1 MRTNFKHYFL
11 VMMLAV
17 LCSTISIAQTVT
29 GGVTGTITDP
39 SGAVITG
46 AKVTATNLATNVTT
60 TTTTNKDGVYSIRF
74 LTIGEYKVAVEMP
87 GFTTQS
93 LGPFALES
101 GQTAK
106 FDAKMTL
113 EGAATSISVNE
124 SLVPL
129 LNTENAELG
138 TTLDTTAIEN
148 IPLTGRNFQELAL
161 YTPGAIST
169 NPTSFGG
176 ADATERTNIGG
187 SQLSV
192 NGNRAQT
199 NNFLLDGFEI
209 NETINN
215 TVGYN
220 PSPDALSQV
229 RVVSANAQAEYGNVN
244 GGDVI
249 ALLKNGTNKFHGS
262 AFFFLQNYKM
272 NANSWSNNHAG
283 NPKGSSTSSI
293 FGGTLGGPIIKDRL
307 FFFGDYEGTRSHSG
321 GVGTVAVATAL
332 MRQGDFSELLDPALN
347 CLPGTP
353 CTANR
358 LTQLYDSQNG
368 FKPFVGN
375 RGVPITN
382 PAAIFLYAHP
392 ELYPLPNRTP
402 TAGSPTADNYQGPRK
417 SRTYNNQFDVRIDY
431 KVSEKDSFFGSYSQS
446 VAGDTSTAP
455 LVLQFPG
462 ASRYPTRGFGINYIR
477 TITPSVLNEFRA
489 GYFRI
494 VWNQGIPNDTTGVF
508 GMKGNSVLGI
518 EGGNQVPGFAQ
529 LSISG
534 IATLGNSGVYSDI
547 VMNNYTYGDNLT
559 WQKGTHTFKFG
570 AQFIRYQQNIIYS
583 GLDGA
588 GGTIGFNGDFTS
600 NPLIKQPPPPA
611 PPVPLAKGYG
621 VADFNM
627 DRAFSSGRGT
637 VAGYAGQRQWRDAVF
652 AQDDWKVLPNLT
664 LNLGLRW
671 EYDQP
676 IYEVNNKQSNVNMQT
691 GELEIAGQNGN
702 SRALYNPVWTNF
714 MPRVGFSYNP
724 LPRIVVRGGFGSTI
738 YMEGTGANLR
748 LIINP
753 PFQTATDY
761 AGGAPVNLSNPGEFT
776 TAEKA
781 FSAHSAD
788 CNTLTDRTCGIT
800 VRAWN
805 HNLHP
810 STINEFS
817 LTTEYQVSNTA
828 SFQIGYVGETGV
840 HLINANNGNQLTH
853 PCFAADGTLLTYNS
867 AACFAVNKAPFYKL
881 VGQSGFLR
889 ITDSEGMMNYN
900 ALQATFRQRLSHG
913 LQFTANYTFS
923 KSMTNSTGYFGSN
936 LNVANNSS
944 YPADPHNLSLE
955 YGLAPTDAT
964 HNLNFHL
971 VYQLPFG
978 RDRMFGSHVNRA
990 VDEVIGGWRVS
1001 MAGFAYTGLPV
1012 TVTSTNTSGVRSG
1025 QQRAIHY
1032 RKLVIKHRN
1041 INQWYGD
1048 DPSAT
1053 PCPVAG
1059 VDNGVCAYGV
1069 PANGTISP
1077 SSKSSERAPGYQQYN
1092 AAAFKDFSITDNQRL
1107 TFRVDAFNVFNIASY
1122 GNPTATVPTTQFGAI
1137 SSVRSGPRTLQ
1148 LSAKYTF

>member
-1 MRTNFKHYFL
+1 MRIILKSFYY
-11 VMMLAV
+11 LAIV
-17 LCSTISIAQTVT
+17 LLPVCSVAGVAQTIT
-29 GGVTGTITDP
+29 GGVTGTVTDP

-46 AKVTATNLATNVTT
+46 AKITATNVATNVDTSDQ
-60 TTTTNKDGVYSIRF
+60 TNKDGVYSIRF
-74 LTIGEYKVAVEMP
+74 LTVGQYKVTVQSP
-87 GFTTQS
+87 GFAPQT
-93 LGPFALES
+93 LGPFTLES
-101 GQTAK
+101 GQVAK
-106 FDAKMTL
+106 FNAKLGL
-113 EGAATSISVNE
+113 EGAASSVTVNE
-124 SLVPL
+124 GLIPL

-148 IPLTGRNFQELAL
+148 IPLSGRNFQELAL

-169 NPTSFGG
+169 APTTFGG
-176 ADATERTNIGG
+176 ADGIERTNIGG
-187 SQLSV
+187 SVLSV

-229 RVVSANAQAEYGNVN
+229 RVISANAQAEYGNVN

-262 AFFFLQNYKM
+262 AFYFLQNYNL
-272 NANSWSNNHAG
+272 NANSWGNNHNRTA
-283 NPKGSSTSSI
+283 KQSSTTNI
-293 FGGTLGGPIIKDRL
+293 FGATLGGPILKDRL
-307 FFFGDYEGTRSHSG
+307 FFFGDYQGSRSHAG
-321 GVGTVAVATAL
+321 GFSTASVATAL
-332 MRQGDFSELLDPALN
+332 MRQGDFSELLDPTLN
-347 CLPGTP
+347 FLPGTP
-353 CTANR
+353 CTPNR

-368 FKPFVGN
+368 FKPYVGN

-382 PAAIFLYAHP
+382 PAAIYLYAHP
-392 ELYPLPNRTP
+392 ELYPLPNRAP
-402 TAGSPTADNYQGPRK
+402 NAGSPVTSNYQGPSK
-417 SRTYNNQFDVRIDY
+417 SRQYNNQFDVRLDY
-431 KVSEKDSFFGSYSQS
+431 KASDKDSFFGSYSQS
-446 VAGDTSTAP
+446 LAGDTSTVP

-462 ASRYPTRGFGINYIR
+462 KSTYPTRGFGINYIR
-477 TITPSVLNEFRA
+477 TITPSVLNEFRV

-508 GMKGNSVLGI
+508 GLKGNSVLGI
-518 EGGNQVPGFAQ
+518 EGGNQVPGFARQ
-529 LSISG
+529 NISG
-534 IATLGNSGVYSDI
+534 ITALGNSAVYSDI
-547 VMNNYTYGDNLT
+547 VMNNFTYGDNLT
-559 WQKGTHTFKFG
+559 WQKGKHTFKFG

-588 GGTIGFNGDFTS
+588 GGTMAYNGNFSS
-600 NPLIKQPPPPA
+600 NPLIKA
-611 PPVPLAKGYG
+611 NTNTPLAHGYG

-627 DRAFSSGRGT
+627 DRVFSTGRGT

-664 LNLGLRW
+664 LNLGVRW

-676 IYEVNNKQSNVNMQT
+676 IYEAHDKQSNVNMQT

-702 SRALYNPVWTNF
+702 SRALYNSVWTNF
-714 MPRVGFSYNP
+714 MPRIGFSYNP
-724 LPRIVVRGGFGSTI
+724 IPRLVVRGGFGSTI

-761 AGGAPVNLSNPGEFT
+761 AGGAPTSLANPGEFT
-776 TAEKA
+776 TAETA
-781 FSAHSAD
+781 FSSHSAACD
-788 CNTLTDRTCGIT
+788 PLTDRTCGLT
-800 VRAWN
+800 VRAWDP
-805 HNLHP
+805 NLRP

-853 PCFAADGTLLTYNS
+853 PCFSGTTLLTYNS

-889 ITDSEGMMNYN
+889 ITQSEGMMNYN
-900 ALQATFRQRLSHG
+900 ALQATLRQRLSHG

-923 KSMTNSTGYFGSN
+923 KSMNNSTGYFGGNLGVSN
-936 LNVANNSS
+936 TSS
-944 YPADPHNLSLE
+944 FPADPSNLSLE

-971 VYQLPFG
+971 VYHLPFG
-978 RDRMFGSHVNRA
+978 RNRMFGGNVNRA
-990 VDEVIGGWRVS
+990 LDEVIGGWRVS
-1001 MAGFAYTGLPV
+1001 VAGFAYTGFPI
-1012 TVTSTNTSGVRSG
+1012 TITSTNTSGVRSG
-1025 QQRAIHY
+1025 QQRATHY
-1032 RKLVIKHRN
+1032 RKLVIRNRN
-1041 INQWYGD
+1041 INQWFGD

-1053 PCPVAG
+1053 PCEVAG

-1069 PANGTISP
+1069 PANGTISTA
-1077 SSKSSERAPGYQQYN
+1077 SKSSERMPGYQQYN
-1092 AAAFKDFSITDNQRL
+1092 AAAFKDFSITDNQRF

-1122 GNPTATVPTTQFGAI
+1122 GNPTASIPTTQFGAI
-1137 SSVRSGPRTLQ
+1137 SGVRSGPRTLQ